1 MFEIIGDKALG
12 MTPNELADKCNE
24 ILKDLT
30 PPELQDPNIIYNTKN
45 KLVIKGKTF
54 TTKDYL
60 QYIKVKYWEDYL
72 SNPTNI
78 KAINKKIKLL
88 IEIKYRKKLQNLDKT
103 EVSSVKFL
111 KDSLINEEEDKKE
124 LYTHMYLERWEDFD
138 GGTQEKDQLIAKI
151 IARIQIDD

>member
-30 PPELQDPNIIYNTKN
+30 PPELQDPNIIYNYTN

-54 TTKDYL
+54 TKKDYL
-60 QYIKVKYWEDYL
+60 KYIKVKYWEDYL

-124 LYTHMYLERWEDFD
+124 LYTHMYLPRW
-138 GGTQEKDQLIAKI
+138 
-151 IARIQIDD
+151 